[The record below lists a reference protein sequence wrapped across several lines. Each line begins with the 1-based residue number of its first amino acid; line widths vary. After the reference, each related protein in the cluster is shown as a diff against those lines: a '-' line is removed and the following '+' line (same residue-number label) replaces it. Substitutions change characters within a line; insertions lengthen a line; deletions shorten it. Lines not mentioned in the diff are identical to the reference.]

1 MTPLVV
7 SVLEAAQM
15 LGCKRTKMFQLI
27 KEERV
32 STIKL
37 GRLTRVTTE
46 SLRALVANGGAA

>member
-27 KEERV
+27 REQHV
-32 STIKL
+32 ATIKL

>member
-27 KEERV
+27 KEQRV
-32 STIKL
+32 VTIKL

-46 SLRALVANGGAA
+46 SLRALVAAGGAA

>member
-7 SVLEAAQM
+7 NVLEAAQM